1 MMPVNVVH
9 IITKLEL
16 GGAQQNT
23 LFTIA
28 HLDRDIF
35 RPYLISN
42 HEGIL
47 VKEALNLK
55 AVKVFLISEL
65 VRDINPYMDVKAFF
79 KIKGV
84 LKEIKKENPAPVI
97 IHTHSSKA
105 GILGRWA
112 AKFVGVDAIIHT
124 IHGFGFNDYQ
134 PFPIE
139 KCFIFLEKVTAR
151 ITDKFIA
158 VSRANIERGSELGI
172 FPPHKAILIRSGIE
186 IENFKKMSIKAD
198 EKKREIGID
207 PSLPLIT
214 MIGCLKPQKA
224 PLDYVEVAHHV
235 LQQREANFILVGDG
249 VLRERVEKKIERLA
263 LGKRFKLLGW
273 RMDIPQ
279 ILAATDIF
287 VLTSLWE
294 GLPRVLP
301 QAMSMELPIIATRV
315 DGTPEAVVHGVNGFL
330 IDPKDTKGA
339 AERVIYLLDHPNEAK
354 KLGKR
359 GREMVDEFDIWRMM
373 SEQEQLYQSLL
384 MEKGRGTKWVG

>member
-1 MMPVNVVH
+1 MSVNVVH

-23 LFTIA
+23 LFTLA

-47 VKEALNLK
+47 VKEALDLK
-55 AVKVFLISEL
+55 GVKVFLIPEL
-65 VRDINPYMDVKAFF
+65 VRDIHPCMDARAFF
-79 KIKGV
+79 KIKKV
-84 LKEIKKENPAPVI
+84 LKEIKKENHDPVI
-97 IHTHSSKA
+97 VHTHSSKA
-105 GILGRWA
+105 GIIGRWA
-112 AKFVGVDAIIHT
+112 AKCVSVDAIIHS

-134 PFPIE
+134 PFPIM

-158 VSRANIERGSELGI
+158 VSRANIKKGLELGI
-172 FPPHKAILIRSGIE
+172 VPPHKAILIRSGIE
-186 IENFKKMSIKAD
+186 IENFKKVGIRA
-198 EKKREIGID
+198 EVKKREIGID

-224 PLDYVEVAHHV
+224 PLDYVEVAHRV
-235 LQQREANFILVGDG
+235 LHEREATFILVGDG
-249 VLRERVEKKIERLA
+249 VLRERVEKKVERLK
-263 LGKRFKLLGW
+263 LGERFKLLGW

-301 QAMSMELPIIATRV
+301 QAMSMGLPIVATRV

-330 IDPKDTKGA
+330 VDPKNTEGA
-339 AERVIYLLDHPNEAK
+339 AERVLYLLDHPNEAK

-359 GREMVDEFDIWRMM
+359 GREMVDEFDIGRMVA
-373 SEQEQLYQSLL
+373 EQEQLYQSLL
-384 MEKGRGTKWVG
+384 MEKGRGPE